1 MIEIYTD
8 GACSGNP
15 GPGGWGVLLRIG
27 KAETE
32 LFGGEP
38 ATTNNRMELLA
49 VIEALQSLVQPV
61 EARIYTDSQYV
72 QKGISEWIH
81 SWKRRG
87 WKTAGKEPVKNEDLW
102 RRLDALA
109 SGHKLEWHWV
119 RGHNGHPENERV
131 DALARAGLEQSR
143 SAGKKVGGPVA
154 AAAPVAT
161 PVEVRGAID
170 HSCPILEIQHAT
182 VYRGDTCVFSDFSF
196 ALQEGEHA
204 AIVGPNGAGKS
215 TLLKLLAGGVHP
227 LPLEETRISLFGEEG
242 GNVWE
247 VRKRLGIV
255 SHDLQR
261 DYLICAEGLNVI
273 LSGYYASN
281 DTYEYQEF
289 SEAQVARAHE
299 VMKELG
305 VESLAGRRFGHL
317 STGEQ
322 RRFLLGRALVHDP
335 SVLVLDEPTSGLDL
349 KACFQYLD
357 LLRAQIRKGKTV
369 LLVTHHLHEIPPE
382 IERVVL
388 LKEGQI
394 VADGSKANLLTDIN
408 LSRLFDQPVTL
419 VRANGWYQALPGL
432 PSS

>member
-1 MIEIYTD
+1 MS
-8 GACSGNP
+8 APVSAP
-15 GPGGWGVLLRIG
+15 A
-27 KAETE
+27 KA
-32 LFGGEP
+32 
-38 ATTNNRMELLA
+38 
-49 VIEALQSLVQPV
+49 PV
-61 EARIYTDSQYV
+61 
-72 QKGISEWIH
+72 
-81 SWKRRG
+81 
-87 WKTAGKEPVKNEDLW
+87 KEPRQK
-102 RRLDALA
+102 A
-109 SGHKLEWHWV
+109 S
-119 RGHNGHPENERV
+119 
-131 DALARAGLEQSR
+131 SR
-143 SAGKKVGGPVA
+143 
-154 AAAPVAT
+154 
-161 PVEVRGAID
+161 
-170 HSCPILEIQHAT
+170 PILEIQHAT

-227 LPLEETRISLFGEEG
+227 LPLDETHIRIFGEEG
-242 GNVWE
+242 GSVWE

-255 SHDLQR
+255 SHDLQK

-289 SEAQVARAHE
+289 SEAQVARARDI
-299 VMKELG
+299 MKELG
-305 VESLAGRRFGHL
+305 VEPLAGRRFGHL

-388 LKEGQI
+388 LKGGEI
-394 VADGSKANLLTDIN
+394 VADGAKANLLTDVN

-419 VRANGWYQALPGL
+419 VRANGWYQALPG
-432 PSS
+432 